1 MAEEKKVKKVLRVD
15 KQASS
20 GLSAF
25 IERPVPTE
33 KEVASFERVV
43 GREARN
49 QEIDSNLSAIYMDK
63 KGALVDVKKMKVKH
77 RQLLIIR
84 LFRNLIIFAFL
95 LGLVYFAYSYFFD
108 RTNDSSSL
116 EVKISAPEKVL
127 AGEEFSYKVDYHNPS
142 KFALTKVHLEIQYP
156 ENFIVVGSSL
166 APQISNYGWNLP
178 DMEPGGSATLSI
190 TGKLINKPDSV
201 NVISGRLSYVP
212 LNYSSQFKK
221 EASASTI
228 VSGPGFQVDLE
239 YNNTAFLNQD
249 NAMTLILSDVKN
261 NYLGDF
267 NVSFSLPE
275 ETNAALAS
283 SSEVAASSS
292 DSLVKRI
299 TITKAGGVSW
309 LVSGLSQ
316 ELGRQEIPLNYRIGT
331 KLDNPEI
338 SVRLEKRLDDGQSY
352 VFWEKTFKP
361 ELVKSDL
368 NLTLFINGSQNDN
381 AINFGQALNYTVSY
395 SNKGENTF
403 KDVVIMVALSGD
415 FLDMNSLTMEKK
427 GEIRG
432 GTLIWTKNE
441 IPELAE
447 IKPGQEG
454 EINFSLNLLP
464 FKEGDLGNNLSVT
477 SYAQYGVDNQSAKGA
492 DNKSNT
498 VISRINSD
506 LSLNEQIRY
515 FNDDNQPV
523 GSGPLPPRVGE
534 KTSFKV
540 YWVIKNNLHE
550 LSDTRVVFDL
560 PNNINFDEKSLTNVG
575 SISYDTNNR
584 QVIWEVGRLPVSV
597 YQADAEFNISL
608 TPSESDRNKILVL
621 SPGSTV
627 SATDTETKNLITKKT
642 NPKTTKLEDDDIAGM
657 SNSGRI
663 Q

>member
-1 MAEEKKVKKVLRVD
+1 MAEEKKTKKVLRVD
-15 KQASS
+15 KKESS

-25 IERPVPTE
+25 IERPVPSD

-49 QEIDSNLSAIYMDK
+49 QEIDNNLSAIYTDK
-63 KGALVDVKKMKVKH
+63 KGSLVDVKKMKIKH
-77 RQLLIIR
+77 RQLFIIR
-84 LFRNLIIFAFL
+84 LFRNLIILAFS
-95 LGLVYFAYSYFFD
+95 LGIIYFAYSYFFD

-116 EVKISAPEKVL
+116 ELKIIAPEKVL
-127 AGEEFSYKVDYHNPS
+127 AGEEISYKVEYHNPS
-142 KFALTKVHLEIQYP
+142 KFSLTRVHLEIQYP
-156 ENFIVVGSSL
+156 ESFILVGSSV
-166 APQISNYGWNLP
+166 APTNGNYGWDLP
-178 DMEPGGSATLSI
+178 DIDPGGNASLSI

-221 EASASTI
+221 EASASTL

-249 NAMTLILSDVKN
+249 NAMTVILSDVKN

-267 NVSFSLPE
+267 NLNFSLPE
-275 ETNAALAS
+275 ETNVSLAS
-283 SSEVAASSS
+283 SSEPSGATN
-292 DSLVKRI
+292 DLLTKKI
-299 TITKAGGVSW
+299 TVTKSGGVSW

-316 ELGRQEIPLNYRIGT
+316 EVGRQQIPLSYKIGT

-338 SVRLEKRLDDGQSY
+338 SVRLEKKLDDGQSY

-368 NLTLFINGSQNDN
+368 NLTMFINGSKNDG
-381 AINFGQALNYTVSY
+381 AINFGQTLNYTLSY
-395 SNKGENTF
+395 SNKGDNSF
-403 KDVVIMVALSGD
+403 KDVVIMAAVSGD
-415 FLDMNSLTMEKK
+415 FIDFNSLNMEKP
-427 GEIRG
+427 GELRSDTI
-432 GTLIWTKNE
+432 IWTKNE

-464 FKEGDLGNNLSVT
+464 FKEGDMGKNLSIT
-477 SYAQYGVDNQSAKGA
+477 SFAQYGVNSQTVKDE

-498 VISRINSD
+498 VITRINSD
-506 LSLNEQIRY
+506 LSLSEQIRY

-523 GSGPLPPRVGE
+523 GSGPLPPKVGE

-540 YWVIKNNLHE
+540 YWVVKNNLHE
-550 LSDTRVVFDL
+550 LSDTRVVLDL
-560 PNNINFDEKSLTNVG
+560 PSNINFDEKNSTNVG
-575 SISYDTNNR
+575 NIYYDANTR
-584 QVIWEVGRLPVSV
+584 QVIWDIGRLPVSV
-597 YQADAEFNISL
+597 YRADAEFNISL
-608 TPSESDRNKILVL
+608 TPIENDRNKILVL
-621 SPGSTV
+621 SPGATV
-627 SATDTETKNLITKKT
+627 SAADIETKNLITKKT
-642 NPKTTKLEDDDIAGM
+642 GPKTTKLEDDDIAGM
-657 SNSGRI
+657 SNSGRV